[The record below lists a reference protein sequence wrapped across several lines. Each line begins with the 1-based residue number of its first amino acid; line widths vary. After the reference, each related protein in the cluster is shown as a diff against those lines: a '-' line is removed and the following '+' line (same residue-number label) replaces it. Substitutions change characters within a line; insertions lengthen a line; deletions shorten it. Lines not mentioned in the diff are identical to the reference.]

1 MMIIMKIVK
10 GAAAAA
16 AAAAGDDD
24 SNKTTFWLMTSQGH
38 GQGKSCF
45 TEDMSSIGQGENV

>member
-16 AAAAGDDD
+16 AAAADDDD
-24 SNKTTFWLMTSQGH
+24 SNKITFWLMTSQGH

>member
-16 AAAAGDDD
+16 AAAADDDD